1 MTYVVYVEQEMY
13 GSGKNETQQ
22 QFEKK
27 TLEPFKSEG
36 IVNEMKEN
44 FEDFWFSINV

>member
-1 MTYVVYVEQEMY
+1 MWSKKCMVLE
-13 GSGKNETQQ
+13 
-22 QFEKK
+22 EKAEIREK